1 MSDITSNETDAVIPV
16 TANNGTLRRMNSN
29 APVQKVTASV
39 IAAAVVQILAWLY
52 GLSEGP
58 EIPAEVTGALTVI
71 ITLTVGYL
79 APPGS
84 REEIVE
90 IRRA

>member
-1 MSDITSNETDAVIPV
+1 MSDITSNESAAAIPV
-16 TANNGTLRRMNSN
+16 TTNKGTLRRMNSN
-29 APVQKVTASV
+29 APAQKVTASV

-58 EIPAEVTGALTVI
+58 EVPAEVTGALTVI